1 MVCSS
6 QKWRVGAVMQ
16 ASLRRL
22 GRLMCVRFE
31 RDAESGRV
39 LFPRARR
46 NQSEQREEEQCAPDD
61 IDDPGA
67 TEFSARH
74 SGLSLISCFVHFDRE
89 VSSSGDLIL
98 QRRRAC
104 YGAIDEDL
112 CAGWL

>member
-1 MVCSS
+1 
-6 QKWRVGAVMQ
+6 MQ

-22 GRLMCVRFE
+22 GRLMCVGFE

-46 NQSEQREEEQCAPDD
+46 NQSKQRKEEQCAPDD

-67 TEFSARH
+67 TEFPARH
-74 SGLSLISCFVHFDRE
+74 SGLSLVSCFVHFDGE
-89 VSSSGDLIL
+89 VTSSGDLIL
-98 QRRRAC
+98 QRRRSGC
-104 YGAIDEDL
+104 GAIDEDL